1 MKLKRYFYL
10 SIAIMLSLSS
20 CSEDDN
26 LENDFKPTTYDVL
39 GKVEKGPFVSGSTI
53 TIQPMDGNLQVLGSL
68 YSSTIQD
75 DLGNFSFGSKLFE
88 APYAELTANGYFF
101 NEVDGDLSSGTLNL
115 RALVDLSDETTVNVN
130 LLTHLKYQRIQRLIA
145 NGMKFGEANK
155 QAQKELFT
163 AFGLQ
168 KYAEKDASTFS
179 IAGGTDESA
188 ALIAISSLLLVDRS
202 EAALTEYLAKLCRE
216 FGENGIFSESTQKQ
230 IDADKETLGNQL
242 SSVEDNIIERY
253 ADLGLEITVKNL
265 AYFLDWD
272 NDGIAGNE
280 ILQEGEEVKL
290 EMTELNVPNEGGTYT
305 ISISSPIPVYLEPK
319 ANSDNPPIDAIS
331 PEEFFTEI
339 YENISNADISMEKSL
354 TDGKLVIKLSPL
366 NSKTAKSTSVT
377 IYDVLGN
384 ALGSVKIVQEGD
396 GDISLPKL
404 GKTGKQFVASMA
416 MDIAQSFSELNL
428 IEQYYHYN
436 KEANLVSQYIYPSCS
451 SVNGIWSNFYKAN
464 RTIMMFK
471 EKEAEQLGVYQ
482 EYFNVFSAMQYY
494 NMVVMWGDVPYINFV
509 PDMNAAFNISRTPQ
523 KDIFADLKSN
533 LEKAI
538 SYLEEKKNE
547 SLSNDANDFFFIS
560 KDVARILLANI
571 YMYQA
576 EYGLAEKLLSDIIST
591 GFYEL
596 DSSNYNDKETITG
609 LWNNGSGKETI
620 FATRSESGEPRTRGN
635 ITIATPALVPIMT
648 YTDVILSYAECLYK
662 NGKISESEK
671 ELEKVTSNKGINV
684 SGSSVLEKIKDAR
697 SQLMLYSNTNFAF
710 MKRNGFVKD
719 FYGVEGYRQLLPIPQ
734 RELELCPQ
742 MTQNPGYC

>member
-1 MKLKRYFYL
+1 
-10 SIAIMLSLSS
+10 MLSLSS

-354 TDGKLVIKLSPL
+354 TDGKLVK
-366 NSKTAKSTSVT
+366 N
-377 IYDVLGN
+377 
-384 ALGSVKIVQEGD
+384 
-396 GDISLPKL
+396 
-404 GKTGKQFVASMA
+404 
-416 MDIAQSFSELNL
+416 
-428 IEQYYHYN
+428 YH
-436 KEANLVSQYIYPSCS
+436 L
-451 SVNGIWSNFYKAN
+451 
-464 RTIMMFK
+464 
-471 EKEAEQLGVYQ
+471 
-482 EYFNVFSAMQYY
+482 
-494 NMVVMWGDVPYINFV
+494 
-509 PDMNAAFNISRTPQ
+509 
-523 KDIFADLKSN
+523 
-533 LEKAI
+533 
-538 SYLEEKKNE
+538 
-547 SLSNDANDFFFIS
+547 
-560 KDVARILLANI
+560 
-571 YMYQA
+571 
-576 EYGLAEKLLSDIIST
+576 
-591 GFYEL
+591 
-596 DSSNYNDKETITG
+596 
-609 LWNNGSGKETI
+609 
-620 FATRSESGEPRTRGN
+620 
-635 ITIATPALVPIMT
+635 
-648 YTDVILSYAECLYK
+648 
-662 NGKISESEK
+662 
-671 ELEKVTSNKGINV
+671 
-684 SGSSVLEKIKDAR
+684 
-697 SQLMLYSNTNFAF
+697 
-710 MKRNGFVKD
+710 
-719 FYGVEGYRQLLPIPQ
+719 
-734 RELELCPQ
+734 
-742 MTQNPGYC
+742 